1 MRTYRIPKEIST
13 ELKINKSLY
22 LFDLMLLLSLLVFRM
37 ALSNLVH
44 PSLSW
49 WFTIFVVVLGVF
61 LIIRPSSNP
70 QKRMYQSIYLA
81 IIRRKDT
88 YKSIDYEEEDKE
100 Q

>member
-13 ELKINKSLY
+13 ELKINKALY

-37 ALSNLVH
+37 ALSSIIH

-49 WFTIFVVVLGVF
+49 WFTVFVIVLGIF
-61 LIIRPSSNP
+61 LVVRPSSNP
-70 QKRMYQSIYLA
+70 HKRMYQAIYLS

-88 YKSIDYEEEDKE
+88 YKSIDFEKED
-100 Q
+100 